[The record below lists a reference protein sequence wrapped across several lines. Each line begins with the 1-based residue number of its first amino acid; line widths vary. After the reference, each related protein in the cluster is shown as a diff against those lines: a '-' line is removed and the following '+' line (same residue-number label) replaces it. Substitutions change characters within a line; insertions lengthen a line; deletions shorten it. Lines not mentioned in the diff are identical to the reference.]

1 MADADFN
8 VKAII
13 SAQTS
18 QFEKGIKNAQSSI
31 NTMSKS
37 IEGVQKLLKS
47 AFSIVGIG
55 VSIKAVTDFGRS
67 CVQSATQAQKAFN
80 ILDNTIKATGADAW
94 TSTKEM
100 DQLAKSLSDSTNYA
114 VTEIEEMQ
122 SVLLGFRNI
131 TGDTFGEAS
140 EAVMDMAT
148 VMGMDLKSATQVVG
162 KALDDPI
169 KGLDSL
175 RRQGFQFT
183 EEQKA
188 ELTQLV
194 KNGKQL
200 EAQKIILNEL
210 ANSYGGAAKAGQDSF
225 ARQRHAVENFS
236 DTLGGKLIPVMQ
248 VFAENSAKT
257 LNNLTNLI
265 SNMDFTPI
273 VNVVTNLSKI
283 FSSTFEKISNYLRS
297 VKDEVSDFISRFN
310 FKPIISILDTFAG
323 VFITVFDR
331 IKSRFNE
338 SSEMMNQLKESL
350 IDFSNSEMFQKIVD
364 VINTI
369 IDAIVF
375 LWGEI
380 ERVAGEIR
388 AFVVGKVIEIW
399 NKIKELFQNSQDA
412 LANSES
418 DIKSW
423 GDYFYS
429 IFNNIFRIA
438 QDLINSVSALLNG
451 DWQVAWEYAKL
462 AVLRVAESVA
472 TTLESIKNG
481 FKDKMQEMLGIASL
495 AVKFLPGGMG
505 IALSAALKGL
515 EGLTNTSSKMRSVI
529 QEQVE
534 ETENKIQEL
543 TGHTADIA
551 IKDLQGVSSKF
562 AGFTSNALGAIE
574 DLTNGV
580 ATETEKQKKYF
591 SSATSSGESSYKA
604 FSEWDSKLLQQR
616 LEDLSDWSDEAH
628 EINLQLIE
636 EERKK
641 ALEADK
647 TGADTEKINKYYNRK
662 IEQENER
669 SEKAKRDMIKQT
681 ALIVINQLK
690 TIASNTIIIFKK
702 VISTIKNIFSTI
714 ENFIKN
720 IFSKVKNIFSTLFE
734 FNIDDALN
742 NLLKIEDA
750 ILTFFVETLPNLPFF
765 FESAFSS
772 VLVLVQTLMNSID
785 WEEVKGFLDSMVKT
799 FVTYAPRIVEGITT
813 IFTNLLSTISEV
825 LVENS
830 PEITKVFGDMFF
842 GIIESLPKIIGNV
855 IDVIV
860 EYISN
865 IGKYF
870 ADNAQKLS
878 DDLTA
883 IIKSIIDAV
892 VRFIKSGGWR
902 NILQGLLAIQ
912 KAIENA
918 IADNMEEIAQA
929 IEDML
934 PDLVQTLID
943 SIVSASQTLGKIA
956 KTLLPLVAKIITAI
970 VDVITSN
977 DVINSSIEAIEGV
990 IEGLIPAIVEL
1001 LVNALPKIINFFLLE
1016 LPSYTPKLVT
1026 GIVKG
1031 LVKGFTKVN
1040 WGQVVSDIF
1049 TGFINAVMSL
1059 FGIHSPSTL
1068 FEGFGTNMVEGLIN
1082 GLKGIT
1088 DAVSGILNGL
1098 LSAVTNIFNNISS
1111 NVTSVFNNLFSNLT
1125 NITSNIFS
1133 NITSSFSSL
1142 TSSVTSVLNSLMS
1155 QVNNLTSQLLNVPIP
1170 GLSGSGGGSSGSG
1183 SSGGGYIGQGTIVDP
1198 NPASNPLTKG
1208 LVETGKKAAEAV
1220 KKFFGFEIGTQQT
1233 PKGLALVGE
1242 AGPELVNFKGG
1253 EQVLNAHNTQ
1263 KALEGMGGKTI
1274 NQSITFN
1281 NLQDTTAFAMMQ
1293 QMKQYNRAL
1302 AINGII

>member
-1 MADADFN
+1 MADADFT

-183 EEQKA
+183 DEQKA

-200 EAQKIILNEL
+200 EAQKIILKEL

-225 ARQRHAVENFS
+225 AKQRHAIENFK

-265 SNMDFTPI
+265 SNMDFTPV
-273 VNVVTNLSKI
+273 VNVITNLSKI

-297 VKDEVSDFISRFN
+297 VKDEVTDFISRFN
-310 FKPIISILDTFAG
+310 FKPIISVIDTLAG
-323 VFITVFDR
+323 TFITAFDR
-331 IKSRFNE
+331 IKSRF
-338 SSEMMNQLKESL
+338 SEPSKMMNQLKESL

-364 VINTI
+364 VINSI

-375 LWGEI
+375 LWDEI
-380 ERVAGEIR
+380 ERVTGEIR
-388 AFVVGKVIEIW
+388 TFVVGKIIEVW
-399 NKIKELFQNSQDA
+399 NKIKELFQKSQDA

-451 DWQVAWEYAKL
+451 NWQVAWEYAKL

-481 FKDKMQEMLGIASL
+481 FKDKMQEMLNIASL

-551 IKDLQGVSSKF
+551 IKDLQGVSTQF
-562 AGFTSNALGAIE
+562 AGFTSSALGAIE
-574 DLTNGV
+574 DLTDGI
-580 ATETEKQKKYF
+580 ATETEKQKNYF
-591 SSATSSGESSYKA
+591 SKTTSSGESSYKA
-604 FSEWDSKLLQQR
+604 FSEWDLKLLQQR
-616 LEDLSDWSDEAH
+616 SENLSEWSDEYHQVQLDMIEAERQKAH
-628 EINLQLIE
+628 D
-636 EERKK
+636 
-641 ALEADK
+641 ADK
-647 TGADTEKINKYYNRK
+647 EGAETEKINKYYNEK
-662 IEQENER
+662 IKKENER
-669 SEKAKRDMIKQT
+669 AEEAKRNMIKQT
-681 ALIVINQLK
+681 TLIVINQLK
-690 TIASNTIIIFKK
+690 SIASNTVAVFKK
-702 VISTIKNIFSTI
+702 VASTIKNAFNGVVNIF
-714 ENFIKN
+714 KN
-720 IFSKVKNIFSTLFE
+720 IFD
-734 FNIDDALN
+734 FNPDEALD
-742 NLLKIEDA
+742 NLLKVEDA
-750 ILTFFVETLPNLPFF
+750 ILTFFVETLPKLPGF
-765 FESAFSS
+765 FSS
-772 VLVLVQTLMNSID
+772 AIESIVKLIDTLMNAID
-785 WEEVKGFLDSMVKT
+785 WNQIINILNNIINVIIKN
-799 FVTYAPRIVEGITT
+799 APT
-813 IFTNLLSTISEV
+813 IIKNLLV
-825 LVENS
+825 VAEN
-830 PEITKVFGDMFF
+830 
-842 GIIESLPKIIGNV
+842 
-855 IDVIV
+855 
-860 EYISN
+860 
-865 IGKYF
+865 
-870 ADNAQKLS
+870 
-878 DDLTA
+878 
-883 IIKSIIDAV
+883 IIKSILEALKNFV
-892 VRFIKSGGWR
+892 KSGGWKM
-902 NILQGLLAIQ
+902 LLDLFLTIQ
-912 KAIENA
+912 KTIEQ
-918 IADNMEEIAQA
+918 IVIDNMDDLVNTI
-929 IEDML
+929 INML
-934 PDLVQTLID
+934 PDLIETLKN
-943 SIVSASQTLGKIA
+943 SIVSASRTLGKLAPKILPMIA
-956 KTLLPLVAKIITAI
+956 ELINAI
-970 VDVITSN
+970 VEVITS
-977 DVINSSIEAIEGV
+977 DEVIDSANEAVEGIVEGLVEAI
-990 IEGLIPAIVEL
+990 IKLLPNAIM
-1001 LVNALPKIINFFLLE
+1001 KILNMAI
-1016 LPSYTPKLVT
+1016 KLANPQRV
-1026 GIVKG
+1026 GKLAIAIVKG
-1031 LVKGFTKVN
+1031 LVKAFTKIN
-1040 WGQVVSDIF
+1040 WLEVVKECF
-1049 TGFINAVMSL
+1049 MGFIEGFKEL
-1059 FGIHSPSTL
+1059 FGIHSPSKL
-1068 FEGFGTNMVEGLIN
+1068 FESFGWFIVEGFTQGLKNMTEAVMAILQPFVDMITSLFTSAFGSLENIVDISFKGIVNTVDVINKGISAIISSLSN
-1082 GLKGIT
+1082 GLASINNSI
-1088 DAVSGILNGL
+1088 ANIVNSIARLVSELAKLIEKANEA
-1098 LSAVTNIFNNISS
+1098 LSAVTPWGSSRRGSSS
-1111 NVTSVFNNLFSNLT
+1111 NQFDDPFD
-1125 NITSNIFS
+1125 
-1133 NITSSFSSL
+1133 
-1142 TSSVTSVLNSLMS
+1142 
-1155 QVNNLTSQLLNVPIP
+1155 
-1170 GLSGSGGGSSGSG
+1170 
-1183 SSGGGYIGQGTIVDP
+1183 YVDP
-1198 NPASNPLTKG
+1198 LHIFPGHARGTNNAS
-1208 LVETGKKAAEAV
+1208 A
-1220 KKFFGFEIGTQQT
+1220 
-1233 PKGLALVGE
+1233 GLALVGE
-1242 AGPELVNFKGG
+1242 AGPELVRFRGG
-1253 EQVLNAHNTQ
+1253 EQVLNNSNTN
-1263 KALEGMGGKTI
+1263 KALAEMGGNT
-1274 NQSITFN
+1274 NNFNVTFN
-1281 NLQDTTAFAMMQ
+1281 NLQDTTAFAMMNQ
-1293 QMKQYNRAL
+1293 LKQYNRQM
-1302 AINGII
+1302 AINGVI